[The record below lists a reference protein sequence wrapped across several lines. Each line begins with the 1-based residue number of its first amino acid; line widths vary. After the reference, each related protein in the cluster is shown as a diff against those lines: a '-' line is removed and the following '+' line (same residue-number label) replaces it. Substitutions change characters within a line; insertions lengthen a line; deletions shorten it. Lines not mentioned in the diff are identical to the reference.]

1 MIYSATSKRPK
12 LSVTKNLNWQKVIE
26 GVPCVVCAD
35 SENILS
41 DIPPNSVDACIT
53 DSPYGI
59 GFLNKE
65 WDAGIPKLI
74 IWKLIFEALKPG
86 APIMA
91 FASPRTYHLMAAAI
105 SAAGFHI
112 ADQLNWLYATGMV
125 KGTRLPDGSHTG
137 LKPAHEPI
145 VLARKPCAGT
155 KKSNNIKY
163 GTGGFGVPKNGSSD
177 KWPTNIVHDGS
188 DEVVAALGGLAPFFA
203 CAKPSTKEREFGLD
217 DFPLVMKSHDG
228 RKKHINNAFQ
238 RNAVLRRNHH
248 PTVKPLALME
258 WAILRACP
266 TAAAIILDPFS
277 GSGTTGM
284 AASRLGYRFIGIEMC
299 PAYAEISVARIA
311 AAQSYLKN

>member
-12 LSVTKNLNWQKVIE
+12 LTKTLNWKNVKA

-35 SENILS
+35 SELLLA
-41 DIPPNSVDACIT
+41 DIPRNSVDACIT
-53 DSPYGI
+53 DPPYGI
-59 GFLNKE
+59 SFLNKT
-65 WDAGIPKLI
+65 WDAGGVPKLE
-74 IWKLIFEALKPG
+74 IWKGLFAALKPG

-91 FASPRTYHLMAAAI
+91 FAAPRTYHLMAAAI

-112 ADQLNWLYATGMV
+112 ADQLNWLYATGMP

-145 VLARKPCAGT
+145 VLARKPCLGT
-155 KKSNNIKY
+155 KRANNIEY
-163 GTGGFGVPKNGSSD
+163 STGGFGVPQKGSSD
-177 KWPTNIVHDGS
+177 KWPTNVIHDGS
-188 DEVVAALGGLAPFFA
+188 EEVVRALGGLAPFFA

-238 RNAVLRRNHH
+238 RNAVFRRNHH

-258 WAILRACP
+258 WLIQRACP
-266 TAAAIILDPFS
+266 TPSGIIIDPFS

-299 PAYAEISVARIA
+299 PEYAAISMARIA
-311 AAQSYLKN
+311 AARSYLKN

>member
-12 LSVTKNLNWQKVIE
+12 LSVTNSLDWKKVKE

-35 SENILS
+35 SELLLA
-41 DIPPNSVDACIT
+41 DIPSNSVDACVT
-53 DSPYGI
+53 DPPYGI
-59 GFLNKE
+59 NFLNKG
-65 WDAGIPKLI
+65 WDADLPKPE
-74 IWKLIFEALKPG
+74 IWKRVLDALKPG
-86 APIMA
+86 APVMA

-105 SAAGFHI
+105 TAAGFEV
-112 ADQLNWLYATGMV
+112 ADQFSWLYATGMP
-125 KGTRLPDGSHTG
+125 KGTRLADASHTG
-137 LKPAHEPI
+137 MKPAHEPI
-145 VLARKPCAGT
+145 VVARKPCLGT
-155 KKSNNIKY
+155 KRANNIEY
-163 GTGGFGVPKNGSSD
+163 GTGGFGVPKKGSSD
-177 KWPTNIVHDGS
+177 KWPANVIHDGS
-188 DEVVAALGGLAPFFA
+188 DEVVRALGGLAPFFA

-238 RNAVLRRNHH
+238 RNAVFRRNHH

-258 WAILRACP
+258 WLIQRACP
-266 TAAAIILDPFS
+266 TAAGIILDPFS

-284 AASRLGYRFIGIEMC
+284 AASRLGYRFLGIEMC

>member
-12 LSVTKNLNWQKVIE
+12 LSVTKSLNWKDVKAGI
-26 GVPCVVCAD
+26 PCVVCAD
-35 SENILS
+35 SELLLA
-41 DIPPNSVDACIT
+41 DIPSNSVDACVT

-59 GFLNKE
+59 NHLNKA
-65 WDAGIPKLI
+65 WDAEVPTE
-74 IWKLIFEALKPG
+74 IWKGIFGVLKPG

-91 FASPRTYHLMAAAI
+91 FAAPRTYHLMAAAI
-105 SAAGFHI
+105 TAAGFEV
-112 ADQLNWLYATGMV
+112 ADQFSWLYATGMP
-125 KGTRLPDGSHTG
+125 KGTRLADGSHTG
-137 LKPAHEPI
+137 MKPAHEPI
-145 VLARKPCAGT
+145 VVARKPCLGT
-155 KKSNNIKY
+155 KRDNNIEY
-163 GTGGFGVPKNGSSD
+163 GTGGFGVPKKGSSD
-177 KWPTNIVHDGS
+177 KWPANVIHDGS
-188 DEVVAALGGLAPFFA
+188 DEVVRALGGLAPFFA

-238 RNAVLRRNHH
+238 RNAVFRRNHH

-258 WAILRACP
+258 WLIQRACP
-266 TAAAIILDPFS
+266 TAAGIILDPFS

-311 AAQSYLKN
+311 AAQSYLKH